1 MSPPLFF
8 NKRKTVTKSTFLL
21 LTPEPGHCWV
31 LRGPECFL
39 SEGGWP
45 TVAAGVG
52 TEPRVEGTPVKACG
66 SQGRVLVS
74 TAWVTM
80 GFGYR
85 LALLGTA
92 DERGGAHPCFFWW
105 EEGKGAVGGVPW
117 VVAEEG
123 KLGLRPGIGSCSSD
137 GGDLNEVGCYR
148 RRTQMT
154 IRGHWVLRSSAPST
168 R

>member
-1 MSPPLFF
+1 MANCSCRCRHRAQSGRHSSESL
-8 NKRKTVTKSTFLL
+8 R
-21 LTPEPGHCWV
+21 LT
-31 LRGPECFL
+31 RQ
-39 SEGGWP
+39 
-45 TVAAGVG
+45 GVG
-52 TEPRVEGTPVKACG
+52 VYGLG
-66 SQGRVLVS
+66 DN
-74 TAWVTM
+74 

-92 DERGGAHPCFFWW
+92 DERGGTHPCFFWW

-117 VVAEEG
+117 VAAEEG

-137 GGDLNEVGCYR
+137 GGDLNEVECYR